1 MTVPPRVSSSR
12 VVLGREVRAR
22 PRRLM
27 TTSPADSLSQPT
39 ADSRC
44 PGPMG
49 PRRPSLLC
57 PYVRAAQPCVGT
69 PRLCGPPPRAARRPG
84 RARGGGRGRQRSQL
98 PPLPTRGDGCAG
110 NRARALSPFLREGQG
125 ETSTHPGGG
134 RRRHPERIAAESAAF
149 DSGVVSLV
157 LCSVS
162 DAGAALAELH
172 RVIRP
177 GGELRFL
184 EHVRAD
190 SPSLRR
196 IQRLMDA
203 SVWPRLTGGCHA
215 SRDSATAIQTA
226 GFSIERLHSFRFPE
240 TRIPFPTAPHIVGV
254 ARRT

>member
-1 MTVPPRVSSSR
+1 MGQPDRPPLIADAPGRWARAGHPFFARIYARLSPAWERRGYAVRRRELLAGLAGR
-12 VVLGREVRAR
+12 VVEVGAGNGLNFRHY
-22 PRRLM
+22 P
-27 TTSPADSLSQPT
+27 PEVT
-39 ADSRC
+39 AVLAIE
-44 PGPMG
+44 PE
-49 PRRPSLLC
+49 
-57 PYVRAAQPCVGT
+57 PYLRSCAKVK
-69 PRLCGPPPRAARRPG
+69 ARRAPI
-84 RARGGGRGRQRSQL
+84 
-98 PPLPTRGDGCAG
+98 PVEVVAG
-110 NRARALSPFLREGQG
+110 TA
-125 ETSTHPGGG
+125 
-134 RRRHPERIAAESAAF
+134 ERIAAESAAF

>member
-1 MTVPPRVSSSR
+1 MGQPDRPPLIADAPGRWARAGHPFFARIYARLSPAWERRGYAVRRRELLAGLAGR
-12 VVLGREVRAR
+12 VVEVGAGNGLNFRHY
-22 PRRLM
+22 P
-27 TTSPADSLSQPT
+27 PEVT
-39 ADSRC
+39 AVLAIE
-44 PGPMG
+44 PE
-49 PRRPSLLC
+49 
-57 PYVRAAQPCVGT
+57 PYLRSCAKVK
-69 PRLCGPPPRAARRPG
+69 ARRAPI
-84 RARGGGRGRQRSQL
+84 
-98 PPLPTRGDGCAG
+98 PVEVVAG
-110 NRARALSPFLREGQG
+110 TA
-125 ETSTHPGGG
+125 
-134 RRRHPERIAAESAAF
+134 ERIAAESAAF

-184 EHVRAD
+184 EHVRAG

-203 SVWPRLTGGCHA
+203 SVWPRLAGGCHA
-215 SRDSATAIQTA
+215 SRDSATAIHAA

>member
-1 MTVPPRVSSSR
+1 MGQPDRPPLIADAPGRWARAGHPFFARIYARLSPAWERRGYAVRRRELLAGLAGR
-12 VVLGREVRAR
+12 VVEVGAGNGLNFRHY
-22 PRRLM
+22 PLEV
-27 TTSPADSLSQPT
+27 T
-39 ADSRC
+39 AVLAIE
-44 PGPMG
+44 PE
-49 PRRPSLLC
+49 
-57 PYVRAAQPCVGT
+57 PYLRSCAKVK
-69 PRLCGPPPRAARRPG
+69 ARRAPI
-84 RARGGGRGRQRSQL
+84 
-98 PPLPTRGDGCAG
+98 PVEVVAG
-110 NRARALSPFLREGQG
+110 TA
-125 ETSTHPGGG
+125 
-134 RRRHPERIAAESAAF
+134 ERIAAESAAF

-190 SPSLRR
+190 SPPLRR

-215 SRDSATAIQTA
+215 SRDSATAIQAA
-226 GFSIERLHSFRFPE
+226 GFSMERLHSFRFPE

>member
-1 MTVPPRVSSSR
+1 MGQPDRPPLIADAPGRWARAGHPFFARIYARLSPAWERRGYAVRRRELLAGLAGR
-12 VVLGREVRAR
+12 VVEVGAGNGLNFRHY
-22 PRRLM
+22 PLEV
-27 TTSPADSLSQPT
+27 T
-39 ADSRC
+39 AVLAIE
-44 PGPMG
+44 PE
-49 PRRPSLLC
+49 
-57 PYVRAAQPCVGT
+57 PYLRSCAKVK
-69 PRLCGPPPRAARRPG
+69 ARRAPI
-84 RARGGGRGRQRSQL
+84 
-98 PPLPTRGDGCAG
+98 PVEVVAG
-110 NRARALSPFLREGQG
+110 TA
-125 ETSTHPGGG
+125 
-134 RRRHPERIAAESAAF
+134 ERIAAESAAF

-184 EHVRAD
+184 EHVRAG

-203 SVWPRLTGGCHA
+203 SVWPRLAGGCHA
-215 SRDSATAIQTA
+215 SRDSATAIHAA

>member
-1 MTVPPRVSSSR
+1 
-12 VVLGREVRAR
+12 
-22 PRRLM
+22 
-27 TTSPADSLSQPT
+27 
-39 ADSRC
+39 
-44 PGPMG
+44 
-49 PRRPSLLC
+49 
-57 PYVRAAQPCVGT
+57 
-69 PRLCGPPPRAARRPG
+69 
-84 RARGGGRGRQRSQL
+84 
-98 PPLPTRGDGCAG
+98 
-110 NRARALSPFLREGQG
+110 
-125 ETSTHPGGG
+125 
-134 RRRHPERIAAESAAF
+134 
-149 DSGVVSLV
+149 VSLV

>member
-1 MTVPPRVSSSR
+1 MGQPDRPPLIADAPGRWARAGHPFFARIYARLSPAWERRGYAVRRRELLAGLAGR
-12 VVLGREVRAR
+12 VVEVGAGNGLNFRHY
-22 PRRLM
+22 PLEV
-27 TTSPADSLSQPT
+27 T
-39 ADSRC
+39 AVLAIE
-44 PGPMG
+44 PE
-49 PRRPSLLC
+49 
-57 PYVRAAQPCVGT
+57 PYLRSCAKVK
-69 PRLCGPPPRAARRPG
+69 ARRAPI
-84 RARGGGRGRQRSQL
+84 
-98 PPLPTRGDGCAG
+98 PVEVVAG
-110 NRARALSPFLREGQG
+110 TA
-125 ETSTHPGGG
+125 
-134 RRRHPERIAAESAAF
+134 ERIAAESAAF

-226 GFSIERLHSFRFPE
+226 GFSMERLHSFRFPE

>member
-1 MTVPPRVSSSR
+1 MGQPDRPTLTAGASSQWAGAGHPFFARMYARMSPAWERRGYAVRRQELLAGLAGR
-12 VVLGREVRAR
+12 VVEVGAGNGLNFRHY
-22 PRRLM
+22 PLEV
-27 TTSPADSLSQPT
+27 T
-39 ADSRC
+39 AVLAIE
-44 PGPMG
+44 PE
-49 PRRPSLLC
+49 
-57 PYVRAAQPCVGT
+57 PYLRSCAKVK
-69 PRLCGPPPRAARRPG
+69 ARRAPI
-84 RARGGGRGRQRSQL
+84 
-98 PPLPTRGDGCAG
+98 PVEVVAG
-110 NRARALSPFLREGQG
+110 TA
-125 ETSTHPGGG
+125 
-134 RRRHPERIAAESAAF
+134 ERIAAESAAF
-149 DSGVVSLV
+149 DAGVVSLV

-162 DAGAALAELH
+162 DTSAALAELH

-215 SRDSATAIQTA
+215 SRDSATAIQAA
-226 GFSIERLHSFRFPE
+226 GFSMERLHSFRFPE